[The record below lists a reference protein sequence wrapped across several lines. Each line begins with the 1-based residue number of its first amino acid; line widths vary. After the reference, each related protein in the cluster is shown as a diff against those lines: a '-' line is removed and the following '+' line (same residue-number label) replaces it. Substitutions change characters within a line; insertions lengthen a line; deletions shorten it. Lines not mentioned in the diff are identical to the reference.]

1 MATVLED
8 IDRSSRLLFVF
19 KSIGDVFIRMVG
31 LASVIEKFVWGERET
46 EQVEKKVGGEEKAVS
61 SCFVAETQNILHFY
75 SSVLKSDRELFREF
89 HDFSLKCGKPIA
101 TVLSSSRVNCRKCA
115 KKLAFENKVIPV
127 VIYSNR
133 RGTYLGSRLT
143 KVCRKCK
150 IYEHHGYWSVE
161 GKRRFNSDSASS
173 EFLLSSEDTA
183 FEIDVLAELS
193 NLLVIGAVPFS
204 TYAASYNRRFQYCK
218 VAITDDPDPRVKRMK
233 RYVGKFVLRLF
244 VMKVIPMRNCYL
256 FLYFNYAL

>member
-101 TVLSSSRVNCRKCA
+101 TVLSSSRVNCRKCG
-115 KKLAFENKVIPV
+115 KKLAFDGAVLIWAHD
-127 VIYSNR
+127 
-133 RGTYLGSRLT
+133 LL
-143 KVCRKCK
+143 KCAVNVK
-150 IYEHHGYWSVE
+150 
-161 GKRRFNSDSASS
+161 FTN
-173 EFLLSSEDTA
+173 TM
-183 FEIDVLAELS
+183 
-193 NLLVIGAVPFS
+193 VIGLSKVSVVLTATLLHRNFFS
-204 TYAASYNRRFQYCK
+204 HPKT
-218 VAITDDPDPRVKRMK
+218 
-233 RYVGKFVLRLF
+233 LRLRLMF
-244 VMKVIPMRNCYL
+244 
-256 FLYFNYAL
+256 

>member
-46 EQVEKKVGGEEKAVS
+46 EQVEKKDGGEEKAVS

-75 SSVLKSDRELFREF
+75 SAVLKSDREIFRKF

-101 TVLSSSRVNCRKCA
+101 TILSSSRVNCRKCG

-127 VIYSNR
+127 YKPFVSCTRISLLKVII
-133 RGTYLGSRLT
+133 TCLT
-143 KVCRKCK
+143 KFIQRSIHCVRGFRSCFICTRSLKVNFVCTCLNRHPHHKHFKHFYYKSRSVDSTVRKVKLCRLVATRDDST
-150 IYEHHGYWSVE
+150 HSV
-161 GKRRFNSDSASS
+161 DS
-173 EFLLSSEDTA
+173 T
-183 FEIDVLAELS
+183 
-193 NLLVIGAVPFS
+193 VP
-204 TYAASYNRRFQYCK
+204 
-218 VAITDDPDPRVKRMK
+218 
-233 RYVGKFVLRLF
+233 
-244 VMKVIPMRNCYL
+244 
-256 FLYFNYAL
+256 

>member
-8 IDRSSRLLFVF
+8 IDRSFRLLFVF
-19 KSIGDVFIRMVG
+19 KSIGDGDVG
-31 LASVIEKFVWGERET
+31 LASAIEKFVWGERET
-46 EQVEKKVGGEEKAVS
+46 EQVEKKDGGEEKAVS

-75 SSVLKSDRELFREF
+75 SSVLNSYRELFREF
-89 HDFSLKCGKPIA
+89 LDFSLKCGKPIA
-101 TVLSSSRVNCRKCA
+101 TVLSSSRVNCGKCG

-173 EFLLSSEDTA
+173 EFLLSSEDAA
-183 FEIDVLAELS
+183 FEIDVLTDKS
-193 NLLVIGAVPFS
+193 DSRFAVV
-204 TYAASYNRRFQYCK
+204 RFVNHKY
-218 VAITDDPDPRVKRMK
+218 D
-233 RYVGKFVLRLF
+233 YRL
-244 VMKVIPMRNCYL
+244 N
-256 FLYFNYAL
+256 

>member
-19 KSIGDVFIRMVG
+19 KSIGDVFTRMVG

-46 EQVEKKVGGEEKAVS
+46 EQVEKKDGGEEI
-61 SCFVAETQNILHFY
+61 VAETQNILHFY
-75 SSVLKSDRELFREF
+75 SSVLKSYRELFREF

-101 TVLSSSRVNCRKCA
+101 TVLSSSRVNCRKCG

-143 KVCRKCK
+143 
-150 IYEHHGYWSVE
+150 
-161 GKRRFNSDSASS
+161 
-173 EFLLSSEDTA
+173 
-183 FEIDVLAELS
+183 
-193 NLLVIGAVPFS
+193 
-204 TYAASYNRRFQYCK
+204 
-218 VAITDDPDPRVKRMK
+218 
-233 RYVGKFVLRLF
+233 
-244 VMKVIPMRNCYL
+244 
-256 FLYFNYAL
+256 